1 MNPGTALKQGFSLAR
16 RTRAAIWVLYLI
28 NLGLAVIAAFPI
40 YRGILRFTGDSLM
53 GQQLASGFSLDWFVD
68 FSHNS
73 PGSLDRYASFILLVG
88 LLSIPINTLLAGG
101 VLGRFLQPAST
112 FSLRAFFQD
121 TGRYAWRLIRLLVLG
136 LVCYW
141 IVFRIFRQGL
151 MNLIEDRTYDWQS
164 DRTVFA
170 LRLGAS
176 LVLLL
181 GLGLVNLVMDYA
193 RVKLVREDGAS
204 AVEAFLSSLGFALS
218 RLRKAAAVYA
228 LPTLAS
234 LALLGLYW
242 LVVPWSLINGSEAAQ
257 GLARYREPLAVALL
271 FVGQQAVMFGRY
283 WLRVATWA
291 SEWSYYSASR

>member
-1 MNPGTALKQGFSLAR
+1 MRIAFQQGFRLAR
-16 RTRAAIWVLYLI
+16 RARPAIWVLYLV
-28 NLGLAVIAAFPI
+28 NLGLAVLAALPI
-40 YRGILRFTGDSLM
+40 YRGILRFTGHSLM
-53 GQQLASGFSLDWFVD
+53 SPVLSTGFSLEWFID

-73 PGSLDRYASFILLVG
+73 PGSLDRYAEFILLVG
-88 LLSIPINTLLAGG
+88 LLSIPINTVLAGG
-101 VLGRFLQPAST
+101 VLGRFLQPDST
-112 FSLRAFFQD
+112 FSLRAFFHD

-151 MNLIEDRTYDWQS
+151 MNLIENRTYNWQS

-170 LRLGAS
+170 LQLGAS
-176 LVLLL
+176 LVLFLT
-181 GLGLVNLVMDYA
+181 LGLVNMVMDYA

-204 AVEAFLSSLGFALS
+204 AVEAFLSSLGFTLS

-234 LALLGLYW
+234 LALLGVYW
-242 LVVPWSLINGSEAAQ
+242 LVVPWSLINTPGAAQ

-283 WLRVATWA
+283 WLRVATWG

>member
-1 MNPGTALKQGFSLAR
+1 MRTALQQGFRLAR
-16 RTRAAIWVLYLI
+16 RARPAIWVLYLV
-28 NLGLAVIAAFPI
+28 NLGLAVLAAFPI
-40 YRGILRFTGDSLM
+40 YRGILRFTGHSLM
-53 GQQLASGFSLDWFVD
+53 SPLLASGFSLDWFID

-73 PGSLDRYASFILLVG
+73 PGSLDRYAEFILLVG
-88 LLSIPINTLLAGG
+88 LLSIPINTVLAGG
-101 VLGRFLQPAST
+101 VLGRFHDPDSA
-112 FSLRAFFQD
+112 FSVFSFFQD

-151 MNLIEDRTYDWQS
+151 LNLIAEHTYDWQS

-176 LVLLL
+176 LLLLLALVLL
-181 GLGLVNLVMDYA
+181 NMVMDYA

-218 RLRKAAAVYA
+218 RLRKAATVYA

-242 LVVPWSLINGSEAAQ
+242 LVVPWSLVNAPQAAQ
-257 GLARYREPLAVALL
+257 GWARYQEPLAVALL
-271 FVGQQAVMFGRY
+271 FIGQQAVMFGRY
-283 WLRVATWA
+283 WLRVATWG